1 MCFCYFPINCLQ
13 CNFVTYML
21 LNKPIKQYIYLI
33 INVLY
38 YLLRYEPNTP
48 SYRSAAGGVPHNL
61 QAGAISLSNAGLII
75 KWQTGWVW
83 LDIVLPSEF
92 LQRHAHLP
100 SNKRE
105 KEDVKRNNYIRI
117 KRPIPA
123 AYSEIFFIGGS
134 SILSTT
140 CPFYT
145 RRQKPVFGS
154 NFHHRFS
161 FSCLSGN
168 GLL

>member
-1 MCFCYFPINCLQ
+1 
-13 CNFVTYML
+13 ML
-21 LNKPIKQYIYLI
+21 LKYNNIQLNIMLLFVRSLIPRKPFGGGRAATQSASRDSLVVQYWLDYKVANRL
-33 INVLY
+33 
-38 YLLRYEPNTP
+38 
-48 SYRSAAGGVPHNL
+48 
-61 QAGAISLSNAGLII
+61 
-75 KWQTGWVW
+75 VW
-83 LDIVLPSEF
+83 LDIVLPSKF
-92 LQRHAHLP
+92 PQRHAQH
-100 SNKRE
+100 SSDKRE

-117 KRPIPA
+117 KQPIPA

-161 FSCLSGN
+161 FSCLSEN
-168 GLL
+168 GLV

>member
-1 MCFCYFPINCLQ
+1 MYNASVILQ
-13 CNFVTYML
+13 RACPSATKSL
-21 LNKPIKQYIYLI
+21 LGSLI
-33 INVLY
+33 PLPPFGSVRDAIQSASRGILVVQCW
-38 YLLRYEPNTP
+38 PN
-48 SYRSAAGGVPHNL
+48 YKVANRL
-61 QAGAISLSNAGLII
+61 
-75 KWQTGWVW
+75 VW

-117 KRPIPA
+117 KQPIPA

-154 NFHHRFS
+154 NFHH
-161 FSCLSGN
+161 
-168 GLL
+168 